1 MAATYFNQIMGGG
14 NELLPEFAPPSW
26 KNLITMKHYIYI
38 YTHFLI
44 LYLFEESLVT
54 TVCLP
59 HYRTFENELTI
70 RHMKDEL

>member
-1 MAATYFNQIMGGG
+1 MGGG
-14 NELLPEFAPPSW
+14 NELLPEFAPLSW
-26 KNLITMKHYIYI
+26 KNLTTKHYIYI
-38 YTHFLI
+38 HFLI

-70 RHMKDEL
+70 RNMKDEL

>member
-14 NELLPEFAPPSW
+14 NQLLPEFAPPSW

-38 YTHFLI
+38 HFLN